1 MPEISSSP
9 DTPTPFVEYF
19 NSIKEM
25 GLGFNPEIFLSLDFE
40 RNWELTGNPL
50 FVWGG
55 ILVCKTHK
63 LELPYWILDYINQ
76 KAKQLT
82 FEDFTKDKRAS
93 KTVYDL
99 LGLNFGGSGTF
110 FSQFQDFFVHSDAHL
125 MVEEYLK
132 KKPTPTKTKA
142 FEHVGE
148 KLHQAPVTIRR
159 WHKLIND
166 CYDID
171 LPDPPPEDWS
181 RVYVRIRTH
190 DPKKKTHKKLLR
202 HN

>member
-1 MPEISSSP
+1 MLEISSSP
-9 DTPTPFVEYF
+9 DTPTPFEEYF

-25 GLGFNPEIFLSLDFE
+25 GLGFNPEDFLYFDFE
-40 RNWELTGNPL
+40 WNWELTGNPL

-93 KTVYDL
+93 QTVYDL

-110 FSQFQDFFVHSDAHL
+110 FSQFQDFFVHSNAHL

-132 KKPTPTKTKA
+132 KIPTPPKSKA
-142 FEHVGE
+142 YKHVGDR
-148 KLHQAPVTIRR
+148 LHQAPETIRH

-166 CYDID
+166 RYDN
-171 LPDPPPEDWS
+171 P
-181 RVYVRIRTH
+181 IR
-190 DPKKKTHKKLLR
+190 KTPKKLLK